1 MASGVALEVVTL
13 GGYTFALGFH
23 ESAGLAL
30 MTSGCA
36 QAMYNARDISFEKRS
51 SRPDADPRAEGN
63 PHTIIERPGTEG
75 QYTTHNDDGTF
86 KQYRGSGKPHG
97 GISRP
102 NIKENKNH
110 PSPSGPKPGKPQVR
124 EARPDEIPKGK

>member
-75 QYTTHNDDGTF
+75 QYTTHNGDGTF

-97 GISRP
+97 DTPRP
-102 NIKENKNH
+102 NIKENKLDN
-110 PSPSGPKPGKPQVR
+110 SPKGPVPGRPTVRPAKP
-124 EARPDEIPKGK
+124 EEIPKG